1 MTDTQALRAAINNR
15 GLKNKYVA
23 AQMGLSSYGLR
34 KKIENDSEFKASEI
48 MKLSEILDLS
58 VEEREAIFFA

>member
-23 AQMGLSSYGLR
+23 AQMGLSSYEKK

>member
-1 MTDTQALRAAINNR
+1 MTDTQASRAAINNR